1 MIHTGMNIIFLFY
14 KNIPLIKILHRA
26 DAQGNDMSERL
37 QARVIS
43 LGKHVRSKS
52 QVIIQKGLIR
62 LSYGLALYFEHE
74 RYN

>member
-1 MIHTGMNIIFLFY
+1 MHCNV
-14 KNIPLIKILHRA
+14 ILE
-26 DAQGNDMSERL
+26 NNMSERL

-52 QVIIQKGLIR
+52 QGIIQKGLIR
-62 LSYGLALYFEHE
+62 LSYGLALYFEQE

>member
-1 MIHTGMNIIFLFY
+1 MIHTGMNIIFFFY
-14 KNIPLIKILHRA
+14 KNIQLIKILHRT
-26 DAQGNDMSERL
+26 DARENDMSERL
-37 QARVIS
+37 QARAIS
-43 LGKHVRSKS
+43 PGKHVRSKS